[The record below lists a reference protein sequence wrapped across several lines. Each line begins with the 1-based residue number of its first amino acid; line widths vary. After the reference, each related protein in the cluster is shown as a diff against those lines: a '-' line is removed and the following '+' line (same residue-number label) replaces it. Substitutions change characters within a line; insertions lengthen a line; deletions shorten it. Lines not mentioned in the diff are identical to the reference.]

1 MNFIDHNDLKDPVNS
16 LDLSNGV
23 DITHLDVSDFSKD
36 DGKIDNLIG
45 DGNVHTNL
53 IFFLYYHI
61 IISIFILICFI
72 YI

>member
-1 MNFIDHNDLKDPVNS
+1 MNFIDHNDLEDPVNS

-45 DGNVHTNL
+45 DGNVHNN
-53 IFFLYYHI
+53 FFFFYI
-61 IISIFILICFI
+61 ITL
-72 YI
+72 

>member
-45 DGNVHTNL
+45 DGNVPTNL
-53 IFFLYYHI
+53 IFFFYI
-61 IISIFILICFI
+61 ITL
-72 YI
+72 